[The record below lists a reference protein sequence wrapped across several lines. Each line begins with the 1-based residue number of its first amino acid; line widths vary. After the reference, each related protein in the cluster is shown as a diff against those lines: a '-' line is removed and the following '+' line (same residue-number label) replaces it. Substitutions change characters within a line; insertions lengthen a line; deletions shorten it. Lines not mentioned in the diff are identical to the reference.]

1 MRQRQ
6 EVWSQLQQSWDLIV
20 IGGGITGAGVF
31 AEASRRGLR
40 CLLLEQRDYASG
52 TSSRSGKLVHGGLR
66 YLKQG
71 QIKLTLQSVREREHL
86 LARYPGMVERLP
98 FLMPLASA
106 SVSSRITLKTG
117 LSLYDLMAGRRT
129 HHFRTAEQVLREVPG
144 MESVSCFGGY
154 QFEDAKTDDARLVL
168 RVIEE
173 GQQHGGSSVNY
184 AKVTELMRDRQGQVL
199 GVTVCDEWSGQYAE
213 IKSSLVINCTGIWT
227 DQPPFAV
234 QNGPPLRKLRGSHLL
249 LQQHRL
255 PLQGAVSFFHPR
267 DSRPVYAYP
276 WEGAILFGTTDI
288 EHTQSLDTEPHM
300 TGVEGTYLFEA
311 LTAQFPHAK
320 LGVEDV
326 LSVYS
331 GVRSVIDTGKENPSE
346 ESREHAIWAD
356 AGFVSVTG
364 GKLTTYRQLAVA
376 VLHAAK
382 LWLRGSYGVARKSN
396 SNVQEIKIP
405 PLEKIDGHGQLQSV
419 HRLMQRYEDDVVREI
434 WGNTSLEAQESLAGT
449 GISLA
454 ELMYAARSE
463 QVVHLDDL
471 LWRRTRLGLIVHEGG
486 VGLLPELKQPIA
498 SMLGWGEEMWTA
510 EVTRYQNLWQ
520 SAYSPRLLSVQSH
533 EKG

>member
-1 MRQRQ
+1 M
-6 EVWSQLQQSWDLIV
+6 
-20 IGGGITGAGVF
+20 
-31 AEASRRGLR
+31 
-40 CLLLEQRDYASG
+40 
-52 TSSRSGKLVHGGLR
+52 
-66 YLKQG
+66 
-71 QIKLTLQSVREREHL
+71 
-86 LARYPGMVERLP
+86 
-98 FLMPLASA
+98 
-106 SVSSRITLKTG
+106 
-117 LSLYDLMAGRRT
+117 
-129 HHFRTAEQVLREVPG
+129 
-144 MESVSCFGGY
+144 
-154 QFEDAKTDDARLVL
+154 
-168 RVIEE
+168 
-173 GQQHGGSSVNY
+173 
-184 AKVTELMRDRQGQVL
+184 
-199 GVTVCDEWSGQYAE
+199 
-213 IKSSLVINCTGIWT
+213 
-227 DQPPFAV
+227 
-234 QNGPPLRKLRGSHLL
+234 
-249 LQQHRL
+249 
-255 PLQGAVSFFHPR
+255 
-267 DSRPVYAYP
+267 
-276 WEGAILFGTTDI
+276 FGTTDI
-288 EHTQSLDTEPHM
+288 EHMQSLDTEPHM

-320 LGVEDV
+320 LRVEDV

-356 AGFVSVTG
+356 SGFVSVTG

-382 LWLRGSYGVARKSN
+382 LWLRGSYGVARK